1 MTDNA
6 EQELFESISKDVEK
20 LDEDEAKV
28 DLVKEPVVQTPT
40 DEVKP
45 EPKPKKAKVKKAM
58 SDTRRA
64 QLLDNLKRGRETSL
78 AKRRVKAEAK
88 KKAVKAVEVEEV
100 VVVESVEPP
109 KPKSKPRPKPAV
121 VVEEEQVKPRP
132 PTPPPPEP
140 IVYHTSWK
148 PSQGGDLKRF
158 F

>member
-28 DLVKEPVVQTPT
+28 DLVKEPVVQTPA

-100 VVVESVEPP
+100 VESVEPP
-109 KPKSKPRPKPAV
+109 KPKPKPKPVV
-121 VVEEEQVKPRP
+121 VVEKAQVKPRP

>member
-20 LDEDEAKV
+20 LDEDEAEV
-28 DLVKEPVVQTPT
+28 ELVKEPV

-88 KKAVKAVEVEEV
+88 KKQ
-100 VVVESVEPP
+100 S
-109 KPKSKPRPKPAV
+109 R
-121 VVEEEQVKPRP
+121 RLR
-132 PTPPPPEP
+132 
-140 IVYHTSWK
+140 
-148 PSQGGDLKRF
+148 LKRSSSLNPLSHPNQNPNQNLLWWLKKNRSSHDRQHHRHQSQLF
-158 F
+158 TTPLGSPVREAT

>member
-6 EQELFESISKDVEK
+6 EQELFESISKDVDK
-20 LDEDEAKV
+20 LDEAEV
-28 DLVKEPVVQTPT
+28 ELVKDPA

-45 EPKPKKAKVKKAM
+45 EPKPNKVKVKKAM

-100 VVVESVEPP
+100 VVVEPVEPP
-109 KPKSKPRPKPAV
+109 KPKLKPKPKPKPAV
-121 VVEEEQVKPRP
+121 VVGKTQVKPRP

>member
-28 DLVKEPVVQTPT
+28 DLVKEPVVQTPA

-100 VVVESVEPP
+100 VESVEPP
-109 KPKSKPRPKPAV
+109 KPKPKSKPAV

>member
-28 DLVKEPVVQTPT
+28 DLVNEPVVQTPA

-100 VVVESVEPP
+100 VVEPVEPP

>member
-20 LDEDEAKV
+20 LDEDEAEV
-28 DLVKEPVVQTPT
+28 ELVKAPVVQTPA

-100 VVVESVEPP
+100 VESVEPP
-109 KPKSKPRPKPAV
+109 KPKPKPKPAV
-121 VVEEEQVKPRP
+121 VVEKAQVKPRP

>member
-28 DLVKEPVVQTPT
+28 DLVKEPVVQTPA

>member
-20 LDEDEAKV
+20 LDEDEAEV
-28 DLVKEPVVQTPT
+28 ELVKEPVVQTPA

-100 VVVESVEPP
+100 VVEPVEPP